1 MVKIE
6 VNYEELM
13 GKIKISPLVGIGD
26 FLNKNFNLTF
36 FRQLINRIL
45 D

>member
-1 MVKIE
+1 MKSMVKIE

-26 FLNKNFNLTF
+26 FLNKN
-36 FRQLINRIL
+36 LISL
-45 D
+45 FSGS